1 MVLTLA
7 NSCKCVELETDA
19 VGMNCS
25 RFGRMMV
32 GMTNDFDASVPV
44 VFVVGT
50 MLVVNS
56 LQHPKSFSL
65 SKPLSHLGTM
75 LRPVVV
81 LLLLSLPKLW
91 RLRPS
96 LDDLVMDGEVGGESQ
111 LINRSF
117 VDGGAAEVRRCDCCL
132 ALLKVKSRKGIAG
145 AWDLTLFIFG
155 GGGLGGP
162 DFLRTSFTFWDD
174 DLETVPVC
182 LVLALNKLGGGG
194 AALTGTFLAF
204 EYAIRKKS
212 LRANQQSNLTPWQPA
227 IFEMIEATHK

>member
-1 MVLTLA
+1 
-7 NSCKCVELETDA
+7 
-19 VGMNCS
+19 
-25 RFGRMMV
+25 
-32 GMTNDFDASVPV
+32 
-44 VFVVGT
+44 

-81 LLLLSLPKLW
+81 VLLLSLPKLW

-174 DLETVPVC
+174 DLKNQTHT
-182 LVLALNKLGGGG
+182 LNKILSPKTY
-194 AALTGTFLAF
+194 LWPDDTITVKLVS
-204 EYAIRKKS
+204 S
-212 LRANQQSNLTPWQPA
+212 LYPTQFKENQITSRQCQFAWYWLWTN
-227 IFEMIEATHK
+227 